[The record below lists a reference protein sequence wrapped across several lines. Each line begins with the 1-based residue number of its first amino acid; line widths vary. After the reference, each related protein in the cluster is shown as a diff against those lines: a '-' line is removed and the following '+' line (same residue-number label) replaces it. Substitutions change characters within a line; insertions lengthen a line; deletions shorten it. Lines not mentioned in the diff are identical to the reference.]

1 VSDWLAVLDSECK
14 RRTQR
19 AVADELGVSP
29 AMINTC
35 LKGTYAGNVA
45 RLKRLVEGRY
55 MRKTVKCPVLGEIPT
70 DKCLWHQ
77 EREFAATNPQRVL
90 LYRACR
96 SGCEN
101 AKGHSDVGEQI
112 PVVNVTDDYDVEY
125 VIRHIETTANGDKAA
140 EVELL
145 RNELRQ
151 QTKRMELAK

>member
-1 VSDWLAVLDSECK
+1 MKDWLAVLDSECK

-19 AVADELGVSP
+19 AVADDLGVSP

-35 LKGTYAGNVA
+35 LKGTYTGNVA

-55 MRKTVKCPVLGEIPT
+55 MRKTVICPVLGEIAT

-77 EREFAATNPQRVL
+77 EREFAATNPQRIL

-101 AKGHSDVGEQI
+101 AKANYVDGELI
-112 PVVNVTDDYDVEY
+112 PVVNVTAPYDVEY
-125 VIRHIETTANGDKAA
+125 EIRHIETTANGDKAA
-140 EVELL
+140 EIEML

-151 QTKRMELAK
+151 QTRRIEATK

>member
-1 VSDWLAVLDSECK
+1 MKDWLAVLESECK
-14 RRTQR
+14 RRSQR
-19 AVADELGVSP
+19 AIADELGVSP
-29 AMINTC
+29 AMINTA
-35 LKGTYAGNVA
+35 LKGTYAGNIS

-55 MRKTVKCPVLGEIPT
+55 MRKTVICPVLGEIST

-90 LYRACR
+90 LYRGCR

-101 AKGHSDVGEQI
+101 AKGNDVGELI
-112 PVVNVTDDYDVEY
+112 PVVNVSDSYDVEY
-125 VIRHIETTANGDKAA
+125 VIRHIETTANGDNAA

-151 QTKRMELAK
+151 QTKRMERAK